1 MKPPASV
8 VLPMGVG
15 GGGKSLMLVLP
26 LVSLEIP
33 VLVLGWV
40 EVAPVTESAALEVGR
55 ETVVVV

>member
-1 MKPPASV
+1 
-8 VLPMGVG
+8 MGVG
-15 GGGKSLMLVLP
+15 GGGTSLMLVLP

-40 EVAPVTESAALEVGR
+40 EVAPVTESAALEVGC